1 MNDVDFTP
9 VNLINQI
16 VAWFAIT
23 ILEILFIINDAPVR
37 KRFTLRCVV
46 GNVAGLIFVLLYFPY
61 YDLAK
66 MLGNNLLETT
76 LVYFWWGVYYF
87 LTVILMRW
95 WFDISIGQ
103 VMLRCIMGMCLYSIG
118 NTLIQNFIAGLWLPD
133 LGEEDPLLY
142 LILYVVCYLALG
154 IMGYFLFARNMRSMK
169 QLYGMDTPMM
179 YIFLSLVLIFSNIV
193 WDISNGLF
201 KHALQPL
208 ISLGQHSNAIQTT
221 QYFCALTSIVFSLF
235 VMGILFLFYRISCMR
250 QEESMLKY
258 LQTEK
263 EKQYEYSKQNMD
275 VINQKCH
282 DLKRQIQALR
292 FSQEEE
298 KEKLYQE
305 TQEAADFF
313 DYVVKTDNEMLN
325 TILTEKGLICH
336 NKRIRLTCTV
346 NGGKFD
352 RISVID
358 LYTMLSNALDNAIEC
373 VEKYDEEEKKIISV
387 NISQI
392 GEMNSIMIE
401 NYFDGKL
408 NYEDGQLATSKK
420 DTAYHGFGV
429 RSIQMLVKKYKGDM
443 RISHTNNTFSLQIML
458 PV

>member
-1 MNDVDFTP
+1 MDLTP
-9 VNLINQI
+9 VNVINQI
-16 VAWFAIT
+16 VAWFAVT
-23 ILEILFIINDAPVR
+23 ILEMIFIIDVAPLCKPVV
-37 KRFTLRCVV
+37 FRCIA
-46 GNVAGLIFVLLYFPY
+46 GNAAGLIFVILYFPY
-61 YDLAK
+61 YDFAR
-66 MLGNNLLETT
+66 MFGINLLEAT
-76 LVYFWWGVYYF
+76 LIYFWWGVFYF
-87 LTVILMRW
+87 LTIILIRW

-103 VMLRCIMGMCLYSIG
+103 AMLRCIMGTCLYSIG
-118 NTLIQNFIAGLWLPD
+118 NTLIQNFVKGLWFPD
-133 LGEEDPLLY
+133 LGEEDAMLYLFLYIVCY
-142 LILYVVCYLALG
+142 LILGTAA
-154 IMGYFLFARNMRSMK
+154 YFIFARNMRSMK
-169 QLYGMDTPMM
+169 EMHGMDTPMM
-179 YIFLSLVLIFSNIV
+179 YGFLGALLIFSNIV
-193 WDISNGLF
+193 WSVSNGIF
-201 KHALQPL
+201 KHAIEPL
-208 ISLGQHSNAIQTT
+208 IGTEQYISIVSVV

-235 VMGILFLFYRISCMR
+235 VLGILFLFYRISYLR

-258 LQTEK
+258 LQSEK

-292 FSQEEE
+292 FSRDEE

-305 TQEAADFF
+305 TQNAADFF

-346 NGGKFD
+346 NGGDFS

-373 VEKYDEEEKKIISV
+373 VEKYEEEEKKIISV
-387 NISQI
+387 HISQV
-392 GEMNSIMIE
+392 GAMNCIMIE
-401 NYFDGKL
+401 NYFEGEL
-408 NYEDGQLATSKK
+408 NFRNGQLVTSKE

-443 RISHTNNTFSLQIML
+443 RISHTNHTFSLQIML
-458 PV
+458 PS